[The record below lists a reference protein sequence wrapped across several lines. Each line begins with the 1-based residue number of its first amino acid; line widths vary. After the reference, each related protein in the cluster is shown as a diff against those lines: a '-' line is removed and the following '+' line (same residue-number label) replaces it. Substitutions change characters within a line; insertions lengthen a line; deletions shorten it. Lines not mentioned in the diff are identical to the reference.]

1 MAEAPVRVVDHTAA
15 FAAKVGKAAAKATYT
30 LGNLYKNEVQR
41 LMRTSPA
48 SGRLYRRL
56 RTRRASRRKLA
67 LGQRRTGADY
77 IWHQASAP
85 GQPPA
90 VDYGRLVNSVTVE
103 VRPDHVLVGSSMAKV
118 PLALEFGRLDGTIA
132 PRPAWRPALSVLRGP
147 EGTRQATY
155 SMREALGQEGVK

>member
-1 MAEAPVRVVDHTAA
+1 MVDHTAA
-15 FAAKVGKAAAKATYT
+15 FVAKVGKAAARATYT
-30 LGNLYKNEVQR
+30 LANGYKNEVQR

-56 RTRRASRRKLA
+56 RTRRATRRKLA
-67 LGQRRTGADY
+67 LGQRRSGADY
-77 IWHQASAP
+77 VWHQASAP

-118 PLALEFGRLDGTIA
+118 PLALEFGRLDGSIA

-147 EGTRQATY
+147 GGAPLVAHAFRQAT
-155 SMREALGQEGVK
+155 RAEGLT